1 METDSVSW
9 VCANRYVQIHPTR
22 YCNLR
27 CQHCYTLSSPDER
40 EEIDAWILQEAL
52 SDAARE
58 GFNIANFSGGEPTLY
73 SWLPIT
79 LDHAH
84 GCGLSTVI
92 VSNGTVLTR
101 PRLAMLR
108 DKTDLLAISLDGVPA
123 SHNSIRGSARAFD
136 MMRARLD
143 DVRSSGIPFGFIF
156 LLTRENIHEL
166 DWVAQFALD
175 QGARLLQVH
184 PLEDVG
190 RASDEMQGRGPSD
203 RDCEYTQLVLDRI
216 RRLAGNRMIV
226 HLDAAHRAI
235 LRLNGAMTMAD
246 SDGSADVTRP
256 LAELLPTLVIEADG
270 TVTPLVYGLSRR
282 YALGNLKQAP
292 LRDLIAAWRGEGCLE
307 LRDLCRTVF
316 AEVTESCLVPYVN
329 WWEVLRRRSLQIGN
343 AQLAHQ

>member
-1 METDSVSW
+1 MESESVSW
-9 VCANRYVQIHPTR
+9 VCTNRYVQIHPTR

-27 CQHCYTLSSPDER
+27 CRHCYTVSSPDER
-40 EEIDAWILQEAL
+40 EELDAWVIQEAL

-58 GFNIANFSGGEPTLY
+58 GFNIANFSGGEPILY
-73 SWLPIT
+73 PWLSVA
-79 LDHAH
+79 LDHAR
-84 GCGLSTVI
+84 GAGLSTVI

-108 DKTDLLAISLDGVPA
+108 NKTDLLAISLDGLPA

-136 MMRARLD
+136 MMRSRLD

-156 LLTRENIHEL
+156 LLTRDNIDEL
-166 DWVAQFALD
+166 DWVAEFALD
-175 QGARLLQVH
+175 QGAKLLQVH

-190 RASDEMQGRGPSD
+190 RASDEMQDRGPSD

-216 RRLAGNRMIV
+216 RRLANGRMVV

-235 LRLNGAMTMAD
+235 LRLNAAMTMAD
-246 SDGSADVTRP
+246 SDGSGDITRP

-270 TVTPLVYGLSRR
+270 TVIPLVYGLSRH

-292 LRDLIAAWRGEGCLE
+292 LRDLIATWRGEGCRA
-307 LRDLCRTVF
+307 LRDLCRGVF
-316 AEVTESCLVPYVN
+316 AEVTASCLVPYVN
-329 WWEVLRRRSLQIGN
+329 WWEVLRRRSLEIGN
-343 AQLAHQ
+343 A